1 LQQLYSV
8 NGYRAT
14 NKSSNIALCGFLE
27 QYIDQPDVDK
37 FFAQY
42 AKPESGRKL
51 EIIGKNVPSNPG
63 IEAMLD
69 VEYGMAMG
77 AGVQRSV
84 FWYTPGRMPNTSEP
98 DNEPYL
104 QWLSDLSSASNP
116 PALFSISYGDNEDTV
131 PADYAQRANIEFQKA
146 GVRGITIMSSS
157 GDGGVGG
164 SQPSAC
170 TKFIP
175 TFPAQSP
182 YITAIGGTTG
192 NPERGASLSSGGF
205 GNLFPRPDYQTDPIT
220 QYFKVAKN
228 LPASSRYNA
237 NGVGFPDI
245 SAQAEGFTIV
255 IDGFSE
261 GVSGTSCSSPTV
273 AGIFALLNDIRFNAG
288 KPALGW
294 LNPLIYQN
302 PQAFNDITSGN
313 NPGCSTAGFY
323 AAPGWDPVTG
333 WGTPNFQK
341 LSAIVK
347 QLP

>member
-1 LQQLYSV
+1 
-8 NGYRAT
+8 
-14 NKSSNIALCGFLE
+14 
-27 QYIDQPDVDK
+27 
-37 FFAQY
+37 
-42 AKPESGRKL
+42 
-51 EIIGKNVPSNPG
+51 
-63 IEAMLD
+63 MLD